1 MKVYRVQKVTQQK
14 LSYDSS
20 ESIVWKP
27 IIRRNYN
34 KKKVQSNDHNHSKPP
49 QTKQNSQHKTNCF
62 SQMFNVNRRFHEIVQ
77 SNQSWIVPT
86 INQQLHHQR
95 RPAGQKRSG
104 RSVPT
109 RAVRSV
115 PTAVARWR
123 WKSRRPASGFC
134 DAGKAARKA
143 WSISPRQSEF
153 DFLFWFAL
161 I

>member
-27 IIRRNYN
+27 IIGRNYN
-34 KKKVQSNDHNHSKPP
+34 NKKVQSNDHNHSKPP
-49 QTKQNSQHKTNCF
+49 QTKQNPQHKTNCF

-153 DFLFWFAL
+153 DFLFWLAL